1 MALELI
7 EMRFKIL
14 LLVLLSTFA
23 MADKITLALAGN
35 VAYAIDDLKKEFHKL
50 YPNIEV
56 QIILGGTGKLT
67 AQIMHKAPYDILM
80 GANMMYPETLY
91 QKGFAVTRPLVYA
104 KGSLA
109 LVSRTKRDFSKG
121 LELIKEANIKKIAI
135 ANPKTAPYGVATF
148 EALKNAKLLEA
159 LKPKFVYAESISQ
172 TVIYTTKVTDI
183 GFIAKSALFSSKMAH
198 LKEGRNWIAID
209 TKLYAPIEQGIVIL
223 KHGAKNAEVSAF
235 YAFIFSREAQKI
247 FEKFGYLVGHKRD

>member
-1 MALELI
+1 MVLGLI
-7 EMRFKIL
+7 KMRFKFL
-14 LLVLLSTFA
+14 LLVLFSTFV
-23 MADKITLALAGN
+23 MADKITVALAAN
-35 VAYAIDDLKKEFHKL
+35 VAYAIDDLKKEFKKL

-56 QIILGGTGKLT
+56 QIVLGGTGKLT

-109 LVSRTKRDFSKG
+109 LVSRTKRDFNKG
-121 LELIKEANIKKIAI
+121 LDLIKEANIKKIAI

-148 EALKNAKLLEA
+148 EALKNAKLLETV
-159 LKPKFVYAESISQ
+159 KSKFIYGESISQ
-172 TVIYTTKVTDI
+172 TVIYTTKVSDV
-183 GFIAKSALFSSKMAH
+183 GFIAKSALFSPKMAH
-198 LKEGRNWIAID
+198 LKEGANWIEVDA
-209 TKLYAPIEQGIVIL
+209 KLYAPIEQGIVIL

-235 YAFIFSREAQKI
+235 YAFVFSREAQRV
-247 FEKFGYLVGHKRD
+247 FERFGYLME